1 MKTLCPLNW
10 RHNIQQNDTRRNAT
24 CYGTQLNDIL
34 QNGKEQNAIQR
45 NATLEIRSQIKVMQ
59 QNDIYH
65 NDIKLNGIQ
74 LMGIYQNDDQ
84 QIDTQLNIELDT
96 L

>member
-1 MKTLCPLNW
+1 
-10 RHNIQQNDTRRNAT
+10 
-24 CYGTQLNDIL
+24 
-34 QNGKEQNAIQR
+34 
-45 NATLEIRSQIKVMQ
+45 MQ